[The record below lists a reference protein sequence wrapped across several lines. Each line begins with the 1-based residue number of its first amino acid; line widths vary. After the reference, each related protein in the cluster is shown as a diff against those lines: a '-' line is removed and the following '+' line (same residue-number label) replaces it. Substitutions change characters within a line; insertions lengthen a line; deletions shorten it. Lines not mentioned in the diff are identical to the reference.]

1 MSKPRNARR
10 AQEREQLKIQKALGI
25 LYRYP
30 YPEAEIITLMNPGT
44 DIHGMD
50 VTGAQLNEV
59 CERSLADKTPTK
71 NDRGELVFK
80 DDNQKR
86 LWKKNGHLYKQV
98 IQQKEMRDMAKQI
111 GATMKVKEA

>member
-1 MSKPRNARR
+1 M
-10 AQEREQLKIQKALGI
+10 ERSRKALGV
-25 LYRYP
+25 LGGYP
-30 YPEAEIITLMNPGT
+30 YPEHETITLYNPGT
-44 DIHGMD
+44 EYHGVQ
-50 VTGAQLNEV
+50 VTGAQMNEL
-59 CERSLADKTPTK
+59 CEKSLADKTPTK

-111 GATMKVKEA
+111 GATMKPKEE